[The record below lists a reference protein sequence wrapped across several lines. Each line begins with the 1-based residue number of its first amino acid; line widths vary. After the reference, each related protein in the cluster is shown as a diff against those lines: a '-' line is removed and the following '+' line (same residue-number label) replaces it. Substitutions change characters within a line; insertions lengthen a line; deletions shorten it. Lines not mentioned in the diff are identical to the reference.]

1 MRYTKKTF
9 AELKDVI
16 EKRGKGITVVIG
28 NQKGGVGKTAN
39 ATIMSYIL
47 AKHGIKT
54 LVVDLDPQANASE
67 TLVHTMSRN
76 SEDGKIPAIKKT
88 ILLGISEGDLTD
100 LPVKIMDNLYLLPSY
115 IDFEGFTEYLYEH
128 TNNEYERNHF
138 LKPLLDPLKEDYDVI
153 ILDMPPL
160 MREIRDNAVVLS
172 DYVLIVLQ
180 TQEHALVGAK
190 RYIKKLIEL
199 RHKYDLPVDLLGVIG
214 VLNNRRGRV
223 DKIVLDEAKRDI
235 GEDLVFETVV
245 PNMERIKRFPIQ
257 GVGEDDRFD
266 TQVLDVYRKIT
277 TEFAKRLTDAETRE

>member
-1 MRYTKKTF
+1 
-9 AELKDVI
+9 
-16 EKRGKGITVVIG
+16 
-28 NQKGGVGKTAN
+28 
-39 ATIMSYIL
+39 
-47 AKHGIKT
+47 
-54 LVVDLDPQANASE
+54 
-67 TLVHTMSRN
+67 MSRN

-128 TNNEYERNHF
+128 TNNEYERTHF